1 MESHPLRKDPY
12 DHIYQSYYEDLKQLS
27 FHKEDNANTSL
38 KITYTAMHGVG
49 YEFSLESF
57 RSFNLKPFIPVLEQ
71 IKPDP
76 EFPTVKFPNPEEGK
90 SSLNLAIKTA
100 NENQSTFIIAND
112 PDADRLA
119 IAEKLPSGEWKIFN
133 GNETASL
140 LGWWLW
146 HNYKTRNPHEI
157 DYSNVYMLYSTVSTH
172 FLKSLASEEGFSCED
187 TLTGFKW
194 MGNRA
199 HELIN
204 QNKKVIF
211 SFEEAIGF
219 MCGTNVLDKDGIS
232 AEAVVSEM
240 AVYLKEKENKTLYQK
255 LEWIYDT
262 LVKFR
267 ILFLKKIIFG
277 KIKDMDLVFR
287 TIHIICAM
295 SKKIL

>member
-1 MESHPLRKDPY
+1 MENHPLRQDPF
-12 DHIYQSYYEDLKQLS
+12 DQVFKSYYEDLKRLS
-27 FHKEDNANTSL
+27 FHREDNSSSSL

-49 YEFSLESF
+49 YEFSKESF
-57 RSFNLKPFIPVLEQ
+57 KAFNLNPFVPVLEQ
-71 IKPDP
+71 IEPDP

-100 NENQSTFIIAND
+100 NENESTFIIAND

-119 IAEKLPSGEWKIFN
+119 IAEKLPNGEWKIFN

-140 LGWWLW
+140 IGWWLW
-146 HNYKTRNPHEI
+146 HNYKINSPNEN
-157 DYSNVYMLYSTVSTH
+157 DYSNVYMLYSTVSSH
-172 FLKSLASEEGFSCED
+172 ILKSLASVEGFSCED

-199 HELIN
+199 DELLN

-219 MCGTNVLDKDGIS
+219 MCGTKVLDKDGIS

-240 AVYLKEKENKTLYQK
+240 AVYLKEKENKTLNQQ
-255 LEWIYDT
+255 LDWIYD
-262 LVKFR
+262 R
-267 ILFLKKIIFG
+267 
-277 KIKDMDLVFR
+277 
-287 TIHIICAM
+287 
-295 SKKIL
+295 